1 MNVKRIFRVSVLVTH
16 VAMASLG
23 AAIILNGAITDR
35 SGLGEDWSVL
45 VGFVVILAAV
55 VSAIVLLPMSLVV
68 RRSSG
73 DASADASSR
82 RLLWVFLASYLLL
95 PLTGLWW
102 LGFAYMFAVPALVAL
117 ILVVALLL
125 NTSTSERKN
134 Q

>member
-68 RRSSG
+68 RQSSG
-73 DASADASSR
+73 DSSADASSR

>member
-1 MNVKRIFRVSVLVTH
+1 MNVKRVFRVTVLITHLALVT
-16 VAMASLG
+16 LG
-23 AAIILNGAITDR
+23 TAVILNGVIADR

-55 VSAIVLLPMSLVV
+55 VSAIVLLPLSFVV

-73 DASADASSR
+73 DSSAYVSSR
-82 RLLWVFLASYLLL
+82 RLLWGFLASYLLL

-102 LGFAYMFAVPALVAL
+102 LGFAYVFAVPALVAFV
-117 ILVVALLL
+117 LVVSLLL
-125 NTSTSERKN
+125 NTSTSERKS

>member
-1 MNVKRIFRVSVLVTH
+1 VNVKRIFRVSVLVTH

-73 DASADASSR
+73 DSSADASSR

>member
-73 DASADASSR
+73 DSSANASSR

>member
-73 DASADASSR
+73 DSSADASSR